1 MIKKSWR
8 TVFDLVKETF
18 KEFND
23 DQALYYSASL
33 AFFTIFALPPVI
45 IIIIAVAGTMLG
57 KETISHEIYQQI
69 GTLAG
74 QESAAQIRQMVN
86 EANSVKS
93 SFFSKSLAL
102 ATLLFAATGV
112 FTAIQNALNIM
123 WDVKV
128 RVRDK
133 KRLNILRLIK
143 DRILSF
149 ALIVTIAFL
158 LLVSL
163 VVHAGLVALIKF
175 INIEKATVLLMQA
188 TNFILPLMVTILLFA
203 LIFKFLPDVKI
214 SWKDVWVG
222 ALTTGMLFTLGKF
235 LIGLYIGTSDLS
247 SAYGAAGTIIVILLW
262 VYLSSILLFLGA
274 EFTHVYAR
282 KYGSKIEPAKYA
294 VRVEKRVI
302 EDPE

>member
-1 MIKKSWR
+1 
-8 TVFDLVKETF
+8 
-18 KEFND
+18 
-23 DQALYYSASL
+23 
-33 AFFTIFALPPVI
+33 
-45 IIIIAVAGTMLG
+45 
-57 KETISHEIYQQI
+57 
-69 GTLAG
+69 
-74 QESAAQIRQMVN
+74 
-86 EANSVKS
+86 
-93 SFFSKSLAL
+93 
-102 ATLLFAATGV
+102 
-112 FTAIQNALNIM
+112 
-123 WDVKV
+123 
-128 RVRDK
+128 
-133 KRLNILRLIK
+133 
-143 DRILSF
+143 
-149 ALIVTIAFL
+149 
-158 LLVSL
+158 
-163 VVHAGLVALIKF
+163 VALIKF